1 MSIRRRQVILLLF
14 ALLLAFPA
22 SARAAQLM
30 LSWTDNA
37 SDEDGFLVERRES
50 ATPTFT
56 QVAFLGP
63 NAAGYMDDT
72 VRPGQ
77 SYCYRV
83 RAVNRAGASA
93 YTSDV
98 CGTATGTAPLPL
110 SVSLNQPTFR
120 QADTLVATVHAVAGI
135 VSAPIDAYEIE
146 WGIATWGETHRP
158 M

>member
-22 SARAAQLM
+22 SARAAQLV

-37 SDEDGFLVERRES
+37 SDEDGLLVERRES

-83 RAVNRAGASA
+83 RAVNTAGASA

-110 SVSLNQPTFR
+110 SVGLNQPTFR
-120 QADTLVATVHAVAGI
+120 YGATRNV
-135 VSAPIDAYEIE
+135 
-146 WGIATWGETHRP
+146 
-158 M
+158 